1 MARRPPNLLILMADQ
16 MTPFALPPYGHKLVH
31 APFIAEL
38 AAEGVVFDAAY
49 CNSPL
54 CGPSRAA
61 LMSGLLPSATG
72 AYDNAAPFSPEIPTF
87 AHHLRALGYLTVLTG
102 KMHFCGSDQL
112 HGFEERLTTD
122 IYPADFGW
130 TPDWEH
136 PELRPSWYHNMSSVI
151 DAGPC
156 VRTNQLDFDEE
167 VVFTAERRI
176 YDLVRASDGRP
187 FCLVVSLTHPH
198 DPFAIPQRFWDLY
211 EGVAIDPPRVT
222 PSPGALDP
230 HSRRLRFVCAMDE
243 TPVTEAQVLR
253 ARRAYYGA
261 ISYVDEQFARVV
273 TTLRNCG
280 LADDTII
287 ILLSDH
293 GEMLGEHGLWYKMS
307 FREGSARIPLIV
319 HAPRRFSPR
328 RVPQAV
334 AAIDLLPTL
343 VGLGGGTVGSI
354 RTDGSN
360 LEPHLRGD
368 PGHDVV
374 FGEYLAE
381 GVIAPMLMIRRGLF
395 KFIHT
400 PGDPDQL
407 FNVEDDPLEIT
418 NLVQDPNQKARVA
431 AFREEIGR
439 RWDIALLHR
448 QVLESQRRRRLIDTA
463 QRRGQWHGWD
473 WQPPRDA
480 TREYIRSHMDLDDL
494 EAKARLPAVK
504 PHPPASR

>member
-1 MARRPPNLLILMADQ
+1 MSAGRQPNLLILMADQ
-16 MTPFALPPYGHKLVH
+16 MTPFALPAYGHRLVR
-31 APFIAEL
+31 APFISRL

-54 CGPSRAA
+54 CAPSRAV

-72 AYDNAAPFSPEIPTF
+72 TYDNAAPLPSDIPTF
-87 AHHLRALGYLTVLTG
+87 AHHLRALGYLTVLAG

-122 IYPADFGW
+122 IYPADFAW
-130 TPDWEH
+130 TPDWDH

-151 DAGPC
+151 EAGPC

-167 VVFTAERRI
+167 VVFIAERRI
-176 YDLVRASDGRP
+176 YDLARNPDGRP
-187 FCLVVSLTHPH
+187 FCMVVSLTHPH
-198 DPFAIPQRFWDLY
+198 DPFAVPQRFWDLY
-211 EGVAIDPPRVT
+211 EDTAIDPPRYV
-222 PSPGALDP
+222 PAPEALDP

-273 TTLRNCG
+273 ATLQSCG
-280 LADDTII
+280 LAAHTII

-307 FREGSARIPLIV
+307 FREGAARIPLIV

-328 RVPQAV
+328 RVPHAV
-334 AAIDLLPTL
+334 SIVDLLATL
-343 VGLGGGTVGSI
+343 ADLSGGTEPTA
-354 RTDGSN
+354 RTDGRS
-360 LEPHLRGD
+360 LVPHLRGEG
-368 PGHDVV
+368 GHDEV

-381 GVIAPMLMIRRGLF
+381 GVLAPMLMIRRGRY
-395 KFIHT
+395 KFIHS
-400 PGDPDQL
+400 PVDPDQL
-407 FNVEDDPLEIT
+407 FDLTDDPNELV
-418 NLVQDPNQKARVA
+418 NLTAEPRFAPLAA
-431 AFREEIGR
+431 AFQSEVHQ
-439 RWDIALLHR
+439 RWNVAELRHK
-448 QVLESQRRRRLIDTA
+448 VLESQQRRRLIDA
-463 QRRGQWHGWD
+463 ALRRGRLHGWD

-480 TREYIRSHMDLDDL
+480 TGEYIRSYMDLDDL
-494 EAKARLPAVK
+494 ERKARLPRINPV
-504 PHPPASR
+504 

>member
-1 MARRPPNLLILMADQ
+1 MTAHRPPNLLILMADQ
-16 MTPFALPPYGHKLVH
+16 MTPFALPAYGHRLVQ
-31 APFIAEL
+31 APFIASL
-38 AAEGVVFDAAY
+38 ASEGVVFDAAY

-54 CGPSRAA
+54 CAPSRAA

-72 AYDNAAPFSPEIPTF
+72 AYDNAAPLRPDIPTF

-122 IYPADFGW
+122 IYPADFNW
-130 TPDWEH
+130 TPDWDH

-156 VRTNQLDFDEE
+156 VRTNQLDFDDE

-176 YDLVRASDGRP
+176 YDLARSPESRP
-187 FCLVVSLTHPH
+187 FCMVVSLTHPH

-211 EGVAIDPPRVT
+211 DGLAIDPPHVI
-222 PSPGALDP
+222 PPPDAVDP

-243 TPVTEAQVLR
+243 TPVNQAQVLR

-261 ISYVDEQFARVV
+261 ISYVDEQFARVAAA
-273 TTLRNCG
+273 LRSCA

-287 ILLSDH
+287 IVLSDH

-307 FREGSARIPLIV
+307 FREGAARIPLIV
-319 HAPRRFSPR
+319 HAPGRFSPR
-328 RVPQAV
+328 RVPHAV
-334 AAIDLLPTL
+334 SIVDLLATL
-343 VGLGGGTVGSI
+343 VELGGAKQPTV
-354 RTDGSN
+354 RTDGRS
-360 LEPHLRGD
+360 LLPHLRGD
-368 PGHDVV
+368 DGHDAV

-381 GVIAPMLMIRRGLF
+381 GVVAPMLMIRHGGY

-407 FNVEDDPLEIT
+407 FDLTEDPNEVT
-418 NLVQDPNQKARVA
+418 NLAGEPRFATLTT
-431 AFREEIGR
+431 AFRNELYQ
-439 RWDIALLHR
+439 RWNVAELR
-448 QVLESQRRRRLIDTA
+448 QKVLESQQRRRIIDA
-463 QRRGQWHGWD
+463 ALRRGQRHGWD

-480 TREYIRSHMDLDDL
+480 TAEYIRTHMDLDDL
-494 EAKARLPAVK
+494 ERKARLPRIT
-504 PHPPASR
+504 PP

>member
-1 MARRPPNLLILMADQ
+1 MTVQRPPNLLILMADQ
-16 MTPFALPPYGHKLVH
+16 MTPFALPAYGHGLVH
-31 APFIAEL
+31 APFISSL
-38 AAEGVVFDAAY
+38 AMEGVVFDAAY

-54 CGPSRAA
+54 CAPSRAV

-72 AYDNAAPFSPEIPTF
+72 AYDNAAPLRPDIPTF
-87 AHHLRALGYLTVLTG
+87 AHHLRLLGYLTVLTG

-122 IYPADFGW
+122 IYPADFNW
-130 TPDWEH
+130 TPDWDH
-136 PELRPSWYHNMSSVI
+136 PDVRPSWYHNMSSVI

-176 YDLVRASDGRP
+176 YDLARAPNRRP
-187 FCLVVSLTHPH
+187 FCMVVSLTHPH
-198 DPFAIPQRFWDLY
+198 DPFAVPQRFWDLY
-211 EGVAIDPPRVT
+211 EGVAVDPPRFI
-222 PSPGALDP
+222 PPPDNIDP

-273 TTLRNCG
+273 TTLRSCG
-280 LADDTII
+280 LAEDTIVMV
-287 ILLSDH
+287 LSDH

-307 FREGSARIPLIV
+307 FREGAARIPLIV
-319 HAPRRFSPR
+319 HAPGRFSSG
-328 RVPQAV
+328 RVSQAV
-334 AAIDLLPTL
+334 SIVDLLATL
-343 VGLGGGTVGSI
+343 VELGGGAEPMV
-354 RTDGSN
+354 RTDGRS
-360 LEPHLRGD
+360 LLPHLRGD
-368 PGHDVV
+368 DGHDEA

-381 GVIAPMLMIRRGLF
+381 GVVAPMLMIRRGRY

-407 FNVEDDPLEIT
+407 FDLA
-418 NLVQDPNQKARVA
+418 QDPGEVINLAGEPRLSRVA
-431 AFREEIGR
+431 AAFLHEIHR
-439 RWDIALLHR
+439 RWDVTELRRKVI
-448 QVLESQRRRRLIDTA
+448 QSQQRRRIIDA
-463 QRRGQWHGWD
+463 ALRRGHQHGWD

-480 TREYIRSHMDLDDL
+480 TSEYIRTHMDLDDL
-494 EAKARLPAVK
+494 ERKARWPRITRA
-504 PHPPASR
+504 